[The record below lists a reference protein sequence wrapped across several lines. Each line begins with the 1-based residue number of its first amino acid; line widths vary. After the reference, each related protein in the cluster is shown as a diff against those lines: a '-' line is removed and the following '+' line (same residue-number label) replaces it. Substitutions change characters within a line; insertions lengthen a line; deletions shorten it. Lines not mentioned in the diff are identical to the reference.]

1 MMIDVHYVTSNNTSK
16 YVMAG
21 LRVAQDIG
29 GVAVTVQPPGIF
41 SEEKAI
47 ISVKGRNIQII
58 DIEYISAK
66 EHATRLY
73 EAIMKLKSE
82 A

>member
-1 MMIDVHYVTSNNTSK
+1 MIDVHYVTSNSTSK

-21 LRVAQDIG
+21 LEVAQDIG

-41 SEEKAI
+41 SEEKSV

-58 DIEYISAK
+58 DIEYISPS

-73 EAIMKLKSE
+73 DAIMQLKSE
-82 A
+82 L

>member
-29 GVAVTVQPPGIF
+29 GVAITVQPPGMF
-41 SEEKAI
+41 SEEKAV
-47 ISVKGRNIQII
+47 ISVKGRNMQII
-58 DIEYISAK
+58 DIEYISAS

-73 EAIMKLKSE
+73 AAIIELRSE

>member
-1 MMIDVHYVTSNNTSK
+1 MIDVHYVTSSMTSK

-29 GVAVTVQPPGIF
+29 DVTITVQPPDIF
-41 SEEKAI
+41 SEEG
-47 ISVKGRNIQII
+47 SVVSVEGRNMQII
-58 DIEYISAK
+58 DIDHISVG
-66 EHATRLY
+66 EHAARLY
-73 EAIMKLKSE
+73 DAIMKSRGK

>member
-1 MMIDVHYVTSNNTSK
+1 MIDVYYVTSSMTSK

-21 LRVAQDIG
+21 LRVSQDIG
-29 GVAVTVQPPGIF
+29 GVAVTVQPPGMF
-41 SEEKAI
+41 SEEKAV

-58 DIEYISAK
+58 DIDYISVG

-73 EAIMKLKSE
+73 DAIMKLKSE
-82 A
+82 S